1 MANHGQSPQDTSAP
15 QRGGGGQ
22 AIVEMC
28 EVTDTSLTFWSRHR
42 FQIGAELQMRLSTAE
57 LPSALAAPAGKEPW
71 VMLRGFVVQCQ
82 HVRRDDGVQGFRV
95 VLLFDSALAQ
105 PPKPKCSRIF
115 MRKPLPC
122 CCSFGL
128 N

>member
-1 MANHGQSPQDTSAP
+1 MANHGQPPQDTSATNR
-15 QRGGGGQ
+15 RGGEQ

-28 EVTDTSLTFWSRHR
+28 EVTDSSLTFWSRHR
-42 FQIGAELQMRLSTAE
+42 FQIGSELQMRLSTAE
-57 LPSALAAPAGKEPW
+57 LPQALMAAVGKEPW

-82 HVRRDDGVQGFRV
+82 HVRRDDGLQAFRV

-105 PPKPKCSRIF
+105 PPKTKCSRIF

-122 CCSFGL
+122 CCTFGL